1 MGREKNEREAK
12 LELKSPMLLLVISLT
27 KVSCSSL
34 WLCKKEDL
42 SWVLLFSWQE
52 MVLNLILYPVGE
64 GIYLGGQP
72 TENVAL
78 LVSVKG
84 F

>member
-1 MGREKNEREAK
+1 M
-12 LELKSPMLLLVISLT
+12 ELKSPVLLMVIALM
-27 KVSCSSL
+27 KVSYSSL

-42 SWVLLFSWQE
+42 SWVLLFFRQE
-52 MVLNLILYPVGE
+52 LFLNLILHPVGE
-64 GIYLGGQP
+64 VIYVEGQP

-78 LVSVKG
+78 LVSVTG